1 MLENISDVK
10 LWSKSRCL
18 SRGEGLSLAVRRGR
32 KQRWE
37 GSSMQG
43 HHPLSVLCPLAC
55 RNDPVGTWAKSL
67 PVLLKSCTYSK
78 MESEGFSHR
87 QHLLSATKAG
97 KQALSHFLLW
107 KYWEVIYKFEITHN
121 LAKINSRWVISNCAS
136 FLCLYNINTFNLV
149 NSDREN
155 VHFTHCSLIIRPVW
169 VEQTLIS

>member
-10 LWSKSRCL
+10 LWSKSRWL

-43 HHPLSVLCPLAC
+43 HHPLWVLCPLAC

-97 KQALSHFLLW
+97 KQALSHFLL
-107 KYWEVIYKFEITHN
+107 
-121 LAKINSRWVISNCAS
+121 
-136 FLCLYNINTFNLV
+136 
-149 NSDREN
+149 
-155 VHFTHCSLIIRPVW
+155 
-169 VEQTLIS
+169 